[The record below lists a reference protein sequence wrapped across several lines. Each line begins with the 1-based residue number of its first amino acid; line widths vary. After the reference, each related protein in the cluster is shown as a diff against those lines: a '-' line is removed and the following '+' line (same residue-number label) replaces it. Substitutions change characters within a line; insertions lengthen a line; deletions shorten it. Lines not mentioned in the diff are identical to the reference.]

1 MNQYA
6 PWKYLLIV
14 VVLAIGAVF
23 ALPNWYGK
31 DPALQISAIRGDQP
45 ISEIKADA
53 EQALREEQVESI
65 GASEQE
71 NRVLIRFADTDSQG
85 KAADVL
91 RNRLGDDYVVALNL
105 APATPAWLELFDAEP
120 MVLGLDL
127 QGGIHFLMQVDMVA
141 AKKQAVER
149 YVDDIRTTLRKENI
163 RYRRVTEL
171 GDTIIAKLRTAEDRE
186 RALDQIFQDL
196 PELAAE
202 EQAGNETF
210 DIRFTISEVKL
221 KEIGDTALKQNITI
235 LRNRV
240 NELGVAE
247 PIVQQQGGDRIVVQL
262 PGIQDTNAAKR
273 LIGAQ
278 ATLEYRA
285 VCQGGDP
292 IAAAESGLV
301 PAGCRLYQQRNGQS
315 VLLDKRIIV
324 GGNQLID
331 ASQGFDQESGS
342 PQVNVTLDNVGA
354 ERMRQFTLDNV
365 GNGMAV
371 VFIER
376 RQTSR
381 EVNGETVR
389 STREVVEV
397 ISVATIQSP
406 FGKRFRT
413 TGLDSPQ
420 EAAEL
425 ALLLRAGALAAPI
438 EIIEERFVG
447 PSLGKDNIDRGFN
460 SVMIGFVVV
469 LIFMAVYYRVFGL
482 VADLALFANLVMIV
496 ALLSMLGA
504 TLTLPGIAGIVLTVG
519 MAVDANVLI
528 FERIREELK
537 NGNTPQA
544 SIRAGYEKAF
554 STIAD
559 ANVTTLIAAIVL
571 FTFGTGAIK
580 GFAVT
585 LSLGIITSMFTAIM
599 GTRAV
604 INLIYGRQ
612 QRVKSLAI

>member
-1 MNQYA
+1 M
-6 PWKYLLIV
+6 
-14 VVLAIGAVF
+14 
-23 ALPNWYGK
+23 
-31 DPALQISAIRGDQP
+31 
-45 ISEIKADA
+45 
-53 EQALREEQVESI
+53 
-65 GASEQE
+65 
-71 NRVLIRFADTDSQG
+71 
-85 KAADVL
+85 
-91 RNRLGDDYVVALNL
+91 
-105 APATPAWLELFDAEP
+105 
-120 MVLGLDL
+120 
-127 QGGIHFLMQVDMVA
+127 
-141 AKKQAVER
+141 
-149 YVDDIRTTLRKENI
+149 
-163 RYRRVTEL
+163 
-171 GDTIIAKLRTAEDRE
+171 
-186 RALDQIFQDL
+186 
-196 PELAAE
+196 
-202 EQAGNETF
+202 
-210 DIRFTISEVKL
+210 
-221 KEIGDTALKQNITI
+221 
-235 LRNRV
+235 
-240 NELGVAE
+240 
-247 PIVQQQGGDRIVVQL
+247 VQL
-262 PGIQDTNAAKR
+262 PGIQDTNSAKR

-285 VCQGGDP
+285 VCQDADP

-301 PAGCRLYQQRNGQS
+301 PAGCRLYQRRGGQS

-371 VFIER
+371 VFKET

-389 STREVVEV
+389 STRVVEEV

-420 EAAEL
+420 EAAQL

-460 SVMIGFVVV
+460 SVMIGFVLV
-469 LIFMAVYYRVFGL
+469 LLFMAIYYRLFGL
-482 VADLALFANLVMIV
+482 VADLALFANLVLIV

-559 ANVTTLIAAIVL
+559 ANITTLIAAIVL
-571 FTFGTGAIK
+571 FSFGTGAIK

-585 LSLGIITSMFTAIM
+585 LSLGIVTSMFTAIM

-604 INLIYGRQ
+604 VNLFYGRQ